1 MADKTWTGPERRKDN
16 LTLEVVTTMRE
27 WLETH
32 KEEMLGHT
40 QRIEERLEQLSAS
53 TLSVVNEQNKS
64 LREIHDLFKAAFPEG
79 DATAHRKAHEDW
91 IERSKA
97 EKEFWLDI
105 KKKVL
110 GWGIIALLGWIGI
123 ALWAAFLR
131 GPQG

>member
-1 MADKTWTGPERRKDN
+1 MPEKQWTGPERRKDN

-32 KEEMLGHT
+32 KEKMLGHT
-40 QRIEERLEQLSAS
+40 QRIEDRLEQLSAS

-64 LREIHDLFKAAFPEG
+64 LREIHALFKAAFPEG
-79 DATAHRKAHEDW
+79 DAAAHRKAHEDW

-105 KKKVL
+105 KKKVI
-110 GWGIIALLGWIGI
+110 GWGIVALLGWIGI

-131 GPQG
+131 GPA